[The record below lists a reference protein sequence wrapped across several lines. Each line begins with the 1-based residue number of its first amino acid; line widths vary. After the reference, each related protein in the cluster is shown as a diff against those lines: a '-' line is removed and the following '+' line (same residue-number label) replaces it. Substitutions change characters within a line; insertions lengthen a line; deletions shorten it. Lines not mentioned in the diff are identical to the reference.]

1 MYEKILVP
9 IDGSKRAERV
19 LHHVEKLAIQNN
31 SDVVLLMATPL
42 KGRTPSSHDSQYY
55 LNSFDRQKIAAESY
69 LTAIQSALNQ
79 KKVKARG
86 TVEFGNPIEVVEA
99 KVKDENPDLVAI
111 ASHGKKSYGPLL
123 NKISTPILFI
133 TS

>member
-1 MYEKILVP
+1 MYKKILVP

-19 LHHVEKLAIQNN
+19 LHHVEKMAIQNN

-42 KGRTPSSHDSQYY
+42 KGRKPSSHDAQYY
-55 LNSFDRQKIAAESY
+55 LNSFDRQKIAAEAY
-69 LTAIQSALNQ
+69 LKVIQTALNQ
-79 KKVKARG
+79 KKVKTRG
-86 TVEFGNPIEVVEA
+86 SVEFGNPVEIVVA
-99 KVKDENPDLVAI
+99 KVKDESPDLVAI
-111 ASHGKKSYGPLL
+111 ASHGKKSFGPLL

>member
-69 LTAIQSALNQ
+69 LTAIQSALSQ

-99 KVKDENPDLVAI
+99 KVKDENPDLVAT